1 MSKSTPSYIIAT
13 FSCFFILITHQD
25 LQAQSKKTDPASTAT
40 KNKELVRN
48 TFQQIINQQS
58 TDYYEKV
65 YAANV
70 IDHSAWPGQAPGLTG
85 LRKAVGDM
93 LKDIPDLKVTIEDI
107 FAEGDKVAT
116 RETWKGTKKST
127 GKTGTGNTIHIF
139 LIRDNKITEE
149 WSQGWD
155 WLEKF

>member
-85 LRKAVGDM
+85 LKKAVSDM
-93 LKDIPDLKVTIEDI
+93 LKDIPDLN
-107 FAEGDKVAT
+107 KVAT
-116 RETWKGTKKST
+116 RETWNGTKKST

-139 LIRDNKITEE
+139 LIRANKITEE